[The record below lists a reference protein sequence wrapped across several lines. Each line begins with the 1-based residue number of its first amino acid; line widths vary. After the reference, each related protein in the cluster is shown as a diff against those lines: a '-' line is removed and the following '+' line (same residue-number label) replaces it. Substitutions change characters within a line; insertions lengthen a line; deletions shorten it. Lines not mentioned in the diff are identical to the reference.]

1 MRFVVLGK
9 PVPLGRP
16 RVRMVVVKGKKPF
29 ATVYTP
35 PTSRKWMDLIRNVA
49 AMEMRNRLWNP
60 YSGPVEVTVTVNPQK
75 LKSGKE
81 AKRIGDLDNHIK
93 AVLDAL
99 NGVAFKDDSQVRFIH
114 AGFADFGNPGV
125 DITVT
130 EVE

>member
-1 MRFVVLGK
+1 VRFVVLGK

-16 RVRMVVVKGKKPF
+16 RVRMVVVKDKKPF

-49 AMEMRNRLWNP
+49 AMEMRNKLWNP
-60 YSGPVEVTVTVNPQK
+60 YSGLIAVTIEVTPQK

-81 AKRIGDLDNHIK
+81 AKRVGDLDNHIK

-99 NGVAFKDDSQVRFIH
+99 NGVAFKDDSQVQHIT
-114 AGFADFGNPGV
+114 AGFAKAGPAGIEII
-125 DITVT
+125 IT
-130 EVE
+130 EL